1 MKYYLTI
8 KRNKILIH
16 PITWINLK
24 NIMVS
29 ERSQTQKITYYMI
42 TTISYIRNRQIHM
55 DRKQISGYQGMR

>member
-1 MKYYLTI
+1 
-8 KRNKILIH
+8 
-16 PITWINLK
+16 
-24 NIMVS
+24 MVS